1 MNVRRIR
8 KNTLLTIASLAL
20 TVSFFTGCPSGAPEA
35 GEGGGDTGGPA
46 EVSDEAKVKEAEN
59 EAMEAIKTNHE
70 MRKEIFESKNEL
82 GIPTD

>member
-35 GEGGGDTGGPA
+35 GEGGETAAP
-46 EVSDEAKVKEAEN
+46 EEISDEAKVKEAEN
-59 EAMEAIKTNHE
+59 EAMQAIKTNHE